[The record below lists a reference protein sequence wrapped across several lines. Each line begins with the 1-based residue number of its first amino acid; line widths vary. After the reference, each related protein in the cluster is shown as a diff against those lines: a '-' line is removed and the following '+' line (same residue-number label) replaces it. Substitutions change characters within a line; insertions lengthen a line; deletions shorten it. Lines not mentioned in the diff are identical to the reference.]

1 MAVLVV
7 LGNGSSDSYY
17 GDEDNPY
24 DGSNNSGSDS
34 DSDFNSSFNKTN
46 TFTRFEDKY
55 LTPGASCRRSV

>member
-1 MAVLVV
+1 VV
-7 LGNGSSDSYY
+7 LGNGSSGSYY

-24 DGSNNSGSDS
+24 DSSGSDSGGNS